1 MGGGGWFKM
10 DQSPS
15 IEEEEKKNEERGA
28 VEAGREGGRI
38 DSRVAHLRRDR

>member
-1 MGGGGWFKM
+1 MGGGGWFNL

-38 DSRVAHLRRDR
+38 DSRVEDLRRDR

>member
-1 MGGGGWFKM
+1 MGGGGWFKR
-10 DQSPS
+10 DHPPS

-38 DSRVAHLRRDR
+38 DSRVEDLRRDR

>member
-1 MGGGGWFKM
+1 M
-10 DQSPS
+10 DQPPTA
-15 IEEEEKKNEERGA
+15 EEDGAKNEERGA